1 MVTDLTRT
9 LVTVFVWVLV
19 SFGLYLK
26 GVYDANQQW
35 ETKLR
40 DLENLNLQQ
49 LREQEF
55 SMVEKQQKLEAK
67 YLQDIDTLKKEH
79 EDEIS
84 KLTADKL
91 RDTTNC
97 MPDTS
102 SISAG
107 VSKKTKAKSNLI
119 CYTRAELL
127 GKIQKSM
134 DITRECD
141 ELAIKYKTLLKVCK
155 EK

>member
-1 MVTDLTRT
+1 MTDLTKT
-9 LVTVFVWVLV
+9 LFTLFVWVLV

-35 ETKLR
+35 ETKLK

-55 SMVEKQQKLEAK
+55 NMVEKQQKLEAK

-97 MPDTS
+97 MSDTS
-102 SISAG
+102 SISTG
-107 VSKKTKAKSNLI
+107 MSKKTTAKSNLI
-119 CYTRAELL
+119 CYTRTELL
-127 GKIQKSM
+127 GKIQRSM

-155 EK
+155 EN

>member
-1 MVTDLTRT
+1 MTDLTKT
-9 LVTVFVWVLV
+9 LFTLFVWVLV

-35 ETKLR
+35 ETKLK

-55 SMVEKQQKLEAK
+55 NMVEKQQKLEAK

-79 EDEIS
+79 ENEIS

-97 MPDTS
+97 MPDTC
-102 SISAG
+102 SISTG
-107 VSKKTKAKSNLI
+107 VSKKTTAKSNLI
-119 CYTRAELL
+119 CYTRPELL
-127 GKIQKSM
+127 GRIHRSM

-155 EK
+155 EN

>member
-1 MVTDLTRT
+1 MTDLTKT
-9 LVTVFVWVLV
+9 LFTVFVWVLV

-35 ETKLR
+35 ETKLK

-49 LREQEF
+49 LREQELN
-55 SMVEKQQKLEAK
+55 MVEKQQKLEAK

-102 SISAG
+102 SISTG
-107 VSKKTKAKSNLI
+107 VSKKTTAKSNLI

-127 GKIQKSM
+127 GKIQRSM

-155 EK
+155 EN

>member
-1 MVTDLTRT
+1 MTDLTKT
-9 LVTVFVWVLV
+9 LFTVFVWVLV

-35 ETKLR
+35 ETKLKE
-40 DLENLNLQQ
+40 LENLNLQQ

-55 SMVEKQQKLEAK
+55 NMVEKQQKLEAK

-84 KLTADKL
+84 KLTTDKL

-107 VSKKTKAKSNLI
+107 VSKKTTAKSNLI

-127 GKIQKSM
+127 GKIQRSM

-155 EK
+155 EN

>member
-1 MVTDLTRT
+1 MTDLTKT
-9 LVTVFVWVLV
+9 LFTVFVWVLV

-35 ETKLR
+35 ETKLK

-55 SMVEKQQKLEAK
+55 NMVEKQQKLEAK

-102 SISAG
+102 SINTG
-107 VSKKTKAKSNLI
+107 VPKKTKAKSNLI

-127 GKIQKSM
+127 GKIQRSM

-155 EK
+155 EN

>member
-1 MVTDLTRT
+1 MTDLTKT
-9 LVTVFVWVLV
+9 LFTVFVWVLV

-35 ETKLR
+35 ETKLK

-55 SMVEKQQKLEAK
+55 NMVEKQQKLEAK
-67 YLQDIDTLKKEH
+67 YLQDIDALKKEH
-79 EDEIS
+79 ENEIS

-97 MPDTS
+97 VPDTS

-107 VSKKTKAKSNLI
+107 VSKKTTAKSNLI

-127 GKIQKSM
+127 GKIQRSM

-155 EK
+155 EN

>member
-1 MVTDLTRT
+1 MTYLTKT
-9 LVTVFVWVLV
+9 LFTVFVWVLV

-35 ETKLR
+35 ETKLK

-55 SMVEKQQKLEAK
+55 NMVEKQQKLEAK

-79 EDEIS
+79 ENEIS

-107 VSKKTKAKSNLI
+107 VSKKTTAKSNLI

-127 GKIQKSM
+127 GKIQRSM

-155 EK
+155 EN

>member
-1 MVTDLTRT
+1 MTDLTKT
-9 LVTVFVWVLV
+9 LFTVFVWVLV

-35 ETKLR
+35 ETKLKE
-40 DLENLNLQQ
+40 LENLNLQQ

-55 SMVEKQQKLEAK
+55 NMVEKQQKLEAK

-79 EDEIS
+79 ENEIS

-102 SISAG
+102 SISTG
-107 VSKKTKAKSNLI
+107 VSKKTTAKSNLI

-127 GKIQKSM
+127 GKIQRSM

-155 EK
+155 EN

>member
-1 MVTDLTRT
+1 MTDLTKT
-9 LVTVFVWVLV
+9 LFTVFVWVLV

-35 ETKLR
+35 ETKLK

-55 SMVEKQQKLEAK
+55 NMVEKQQKLEAK

-79 EDEIS
+79 ENEIS

-107 VSKKTKAKSNLI
+107 VSKKTTAKSNLI

-127 GKIQKSM
+127 GKIQRSM

-155 EK
+155 EN

>member
-1 MVTDLTRT
+1 MTDLTKT
-9 LVTVFVWVLV
+9 LFTVFVWVSV

-35 ETKLR
+35 ETKLKE
-40 DLENLNLQQ
+40 LENLNLQQ

-55 SMVEKQQKLEAK
+55 NMVEKQQKLEAK

-79 EDEIS
+79 ENEIS

-102 SISAG
+102 SISTG
-107 VSKKTKAKSNLI
+107 VSKKTTAKSNLI

-127 GKIQKSM
+127 GKIQRSM

-141 ELAIKYKTLLKVCK
+141 ELAVKYKTLLKVCK
-155 EK
+155 EN

>member
-1 MVTDLTRT
+1 MTDLTKT
-9 LVTVFVWVLV
+9 LFTVFVWVLV

-35 ETKLR
+35 ETKLK

-55 SMVEKQQKLEAK
+55 NMVEKQQKLEAK

-79 EDEIS
+79 ENEIS

-102 SISAG
+102 SISTG
-107 VSKKTKAKSNLI
+107 MSKKTTAKSNLI

-127 GKIQKSM
+127 GKIQRSM

-155 EK
+155 EN

>member
-1 MVTDLTRT
+1 MTDLTKT
-9 LVTVFVWVLV
+9 LFTVFVWVLV

-35 ETKLR
+35 ETKLKE
-40 DLENLNLQQ
+40 LENLNLQQ

-55 SMVEKQQKLEAK
+55 NMVEKQQKLEAK

-79 EDEIS
+79 ENEIS

-107 VSKKTKAKSNLI
+107 VSKKTTAKSNLI

-127 GKIQKSM
+127 GKIQRSM

-155 EK
+155 EN

>member
-1 MVTDLTRT
+1 MKNERMN
-9 LVTVFVWVLV
+9 TVLAE
-19 SFGLYLK
+19 LK
-26 GVYDANQQW
+26 EYA
-35 ETKLR
+35 R
-40 DLENLNLQQ
+40 
-49 LREQEF
+49 
-55 SMVEKQQKLEAK
+55 
-67 YLQDIDTLKKEH
+67 LKKEL

-84 KLTADKL
+84 KLTAYKL
-91 RDTTNC
+91 RDTTIC
-97 MPDTS
+97 MPDSS
-102 SISAG
+102 SISTG

-155 EK
+155 EN

>member
-1 MVTDLTRT
+1 MTDLTKT
-9 LVTVFVWVLV
+9 LFTLFVWVLV
-19 SFGLYLK
+19 SFGLDLK
-26 GVYDANQQW
+26 GVYHVNQQW
-35 ETKLR
+35 ETKLK

-55 SMVEKQQKLEAK
+55 NMVEKQQKLEAK

-102 SISAG
+102 SISTG
-107 VSKKTKAKSNLI
+107 VSKKTTAKSNLI

-127 GKIQKSM
+127 GKIQRSM

-155 EK
+155 EN

>member
-1 MVTDLTRT
+1 MTDLTKT
-9 LVTVFVWVLV
+9 LFTLFVWVLV

-35 ETKLR
+35 ETKLK

-55 SMVEKQQKLEAK
+55 NMVEKQQKLEAK

-97 MPDTS
+97 MSDTS
-102 SISAG
+102 SISTG
-107 VSKKTKAKSNLI
+107 MSKKTTAKSNLI

-127 GKIQKSM
+127 GKIQRSM

-155 EK
+155 EN

>member
-1 MVTDLTRT
+1 MTDLTKT
-9 LVTVFVWVLV
+9 LFTVFVWVLV

-35 ETKLR
+35 ETKLK

-55 SMVEKQQKLEAK
+55 NMVEKQQKLEAK

-97 MPDTS
+97 MSDTS
-102 SISAG
+102 SISTG
-107 VSKKTKAKSNLI
+107 VSKKTTAKSNLI

-127 GKIQKSM
+127 GKIQRSM

-155 EK
+155 EN